1 MASLNFADLSLV
13 MTPTTIQ
20 QALFKQV
27 KDRLPPHLS
36 LPEEIAQLLGVSADS
51 AYRRIRGEKLMDL
64 GELTIIARRYGL
76 SLDALTAEG
85 GKAFVFNG
93 RFIGGS
99 GFSFADWLRGMDEQ
113 LNMIASL
120 PEPSFIFRAED
131 IPSFHHFQIPELA
144 LFKFFFWRRTILNEP
159 AYRNKRFDLAERDEE
174 ILALARKVSLTY
186 KRLPAT
192 EIWNADSLGAFL
204 RQIAFYR
211 EAGVFARDQD
221 ADTVLVKVLEMIDHL
236 QHETELGTKFVIG
249 EPASSGSVRCTV
261 YVNEIMMGDNMI
273 HAASGEQRMV
283 FINHSAIN
291 YISSTDP
298 VFCDYTFNSI
308 RNVIEKS
315 VLISGTGEKVRNRYF
330 RDLRATVEQART

>member
-1 MASLNFADLSLV
+1 
-13 MTPTTIQ
+13 MTPAIIQ
-20 QALFKQV
+20 QTLFKQV
-27 KDRLPPHLS
+27 KERLPAHLS
-36 LPEEIAQLLGVSADS
+36 LPEEIAQLLGVSSDS

-64 GELTIIARRYGL
+64 GELTVIARKYGL
-76 SLDALTAEG
+76 SLDALAAES

-93 RFIGGS
+93 TFIGGNGS
-99 GFSFADWLRGMDEQ
+99 SFADWLRGMDEQ
-113 LNMIASL
+113 LGLIASMPDPL
-120 PEPSFIFRAED
+120 FIFRAED

-159 AYRNKRFDLAERDEE
+159 EFRNKRFSLEERDEE
-174 ILALARKVSLTY
+174 VLALARKVSLTY
-186 KRLPAT
+186 KRLPTT
-192 EIWNADSLGAFL
+192 EIWNADSMNAFL

-211 EAGVFARDQD
+211 EAGIFARDKD
-221 ADTVLVKVLEMIDHL
+221 ADVVLGKVLEMIDHL
-236 QHETELGTKFVIG
+236 QHETEAGVKFMIG
-249 EPASSGSVRCTV
+249 DPASSGSTKCTV

-273 HAASGEQRMV
+273 YAASGAQRMV

-315 VLISGTGEKVRNRYF
+315 VLISGTGEKERNKFF
-330 RDLRATVEQART
+330 RDLRAVVERARG